1 MEFDIYCDFDIE
13 KHKETY
19 TNYLE
24 VLILENGT
32 IVYAIPSHQMKAEQI
47 CCEKLNINKEELLK
61 LCPPMY
67 YFDYL
72 TWLLNTSGAVAVWND
87 FYRCG
92 YNGLNRKQKAKLKL
106 LKINGLYKGV
116 I

>member
-32 IVYAIPSHQMKAEQI
+32 IVYAIPSHQMKA
-47 CCEKLNINKEELLK
+47 
-61 LCPPMY
+61 
-67 YFDYL
+67 
-72 TWLLNTSGAVAVWND
+72 
-87 FYRCG
+87 
-92 YNGLNRKQKAKLKL
+92 
-106 LKINGLYKGV
+106 
-116 I
+116 